1 MKKILLLVCLPL
13 LLPVAA
19 QADVSID
26 INVPG
31 VSVHLGDQ
39 DRRGYYWDG
48 YDWRPPQ
55 WWHAHQGRGMG
66 ERNDHGMYWDG
77 GRWQPKPPR
86 GYEHPGPERD
96 GNPFRGERDNHDN
109 GNRHDNGGR
118 GNGRGNDQGRG
129 NDNGRGNDQGRGNDN
144 GRGNGHGN
152 GEPYPPNGNGQRP

>member
-1 MKKILLLVCLPL
+1 MKNFLLLVCLPL

-66 ERNDHGMYWDG
+66 ERNNHGMYWDG
-77 GRWQPKPPR
+77 GRWQPKPPP
-86 GYEHPGPERD
+86 GYEHRGPDRD

-118 GNGRGNDQGRG
+118 
-129 NDNGRGNDQGRGNDN
+129 DNGRGNDQGRGNDN

>member
-1 MKKILLLVCLPL
+1 MKKFLLLVCLPL

-66 ERNDHGMYWDG
+66 ERNNHGMYWDG

-86 GYEHPGPERD
+86 GYEHRGPDRD

-118 GNGRGNDQGRG
+118 
-129 NDNGRGNDQGRGNDN
+129 DNGRGNDQGRSNDQGRGNDN
-144 GRGNGHGN
+144 SRGHGN
-152 GEPYPPNGNGQRP
+152 GEPYPPNGNGPRP

>member
-31 VSVHLGDQ
+31 VAVHLGDQ

-55 WWHAHQGRGMG
+55 WWHEHQGRGMG
-66 ERNDHGMYWDG
+66 ERNNRGMYWDG
-77 GRWQPKPPR
+77 GRWQSSPPR
-86 GYEHPGPERD
+86 GYDHRGPDRG
-96 GNPFRGERDNHDN
+96 GNPFHGERDNRNDGDRHDN
-109 GNRHDNGGR
+109 GNHHDNGGR
-118 GNGRGNDQGRG
+118 DNDRGKD
-129 NDNGRGNDQGRGNDN
+129 
-144 GRGNGHGN
+144 NGHGK
-152 GEPYPPNGNGQRP
+152 PYPQNDNDPRR